1 LQRNKKFV
9 KLLEIMRKKEKDHKV
24 AVLLSL
30 LFPGLGHFFLGK
42 YFDGSGYVVAAGI
55 LWTAVFF
62 RSSRLMVINPVSL
75 LFWFAMAAV
84 YFYAAAD
91 CYRKAKSNISS

>member
-1 LQRNKKFV
+1 
-9 KLLEIMRKKEKDHKV
+9 MAKKEKDPRV

-55 LWTAVFF
+55 LWTAILL
-62 RSSRLMVINPVSL
+62 RSSRLMALDPVSL
-75 LFWFAMAAV
+75 LFWFATAAV

-91 CYRKAKSNISS
+91 CYRKAKNNVSS

>member
-1 LQRNKKFV
+1 LQPNKRFA
-9 KLLEIMRKKEKDHKV
+9 KLLKMTKKGKDPRV

-42 YFDGSGYVVAAGI
+42 YFDGSSYLVAAGI
-55 LWTAVFF
+55 LWTAILL
-62 RSSRLMVINPVSL
+62 RSSRLMTLDPVAL
-75 LFWFAMAAV
+75 LFWFATAAV

-91 CYRKAKSNISS
+91 CYRKAKSNTAS

>member
-1 LQRNKKFV
+1 MTKK
-9 KLLEIMRKKEKDHKV
+9 RKDPRV

-42 YFDGSGYVVAAGI
+42 YFDGSSYIVAAGI
-55 LWTAVFF
+55 LWAAVFL
-62 RSSRLMVINPVSL
+62 RTSRLMVINPVSL
-75 LFWFAMAAV
+75 LFWFAMAAI